1 MTVIYGQE
9 VVQGI
14 VMIADSR
21 ASKSGEPWADN
32 TQKIFR
38 LGGHLF
44 ISFCGDIDFAGSIIE
59 FLIRQIDKK
68 KELSNPH
75 IFFRK
80 GPKLIKFA
88 YNDLVSKSKRNP
100 DLGFIIA
107 GMDYRRPEKI
117 MENGK
122 VTGYMN
128 NLFDKKTFK
137 VSSPAFI
144 PEEANFFKKPIL
156 ALGSGAFLINKFE
169 NFFKKLYNFE
179 GIGSLNYHGLII
191 SGAIKDEAEKV
202 GEKSV
207 GGLFQIVVID
217 PEGSRFVPYRT
228 KSIENTDSNFL
239 DLEMTMNNGRW
250 IQRHLVTG
258 KEVVLLYPPEV
269 IRVNDDSAEL
279 FALLNNSDE

>member
-9 VVQGI
+9 FMQGI

-21 ASKSGEPWADN
+21 ASKSDKPWADN

-59 FLIRQIDKK
+59 FLITQINHK

-80 GPKLIKFA
+80 GPKLIKYA
-88 YNDLVSKSKRNP
+88 YDYLVLKSQRKP
-100 DLGFIIA
+100 DIGFIVA
-107 GMDYRRPEKI
+107 GMDYDRPERV

-122 VTGYMN
+122 VTGYISN
-128 NLFDKKTFK
+128 IFDKKTFK
-137 VSSPAFI
+137 IYSPNFI

-156 ALGSGAFLINKFE
+156 ALGSGAFLVNKFE
-169 NFFKKLYNFE
+169 NDFKRLSNFG
-179 GIGSLNYHGLII
+179 GIGPLHYHAMII
-191 SGAIKDEAEKV
+191 SGAIKEEAEKA
-202 GEKSV
+202 GETSV

-217 PEGSRFVPYRT
+217 TEGSRFVPY
-228 KSIENTDSNFL
+228 KSRSSENNDPNFL
-239 DLEMTMNNGRW
+239 DLEMTMRDGRW
-250 IQRHLVTG
+250 VQRHLKTN
-258 KEVVLLYPPEV
+258 KEVFLLHPPEV
-269 IRVNDDSAEL
+269 IKVNDDSAEL
-279 FALLNNSDE
+279 FALLNSV